1 MARERWFYAQ
11 HHQRRGPVPLG
22 QLVESV
28 LSQPDPRSVLIWR
41 KGFADWTQAE
51 DIPEIE
57 RKIAPFL
64 DRKEA
69 EQAARRRP
77 APVMAPEPVLVAPVP
92 VRPAQGANPLL
103 LYGGL
108 ATGVVVTGLVAWLL
122 WPSSEPTSP
131 QVVPLGGTTAEN
143 APAIVIPA
151 PGSRPESPPTTAP
164 APAPTPEVSTPPP
177 VAAPVATPPPPPTRP
192 EAAPSTAAVADQE
205 ADLPRS
211 EVAQLK
217 NIAAWK
223 GTELELTVVN
233 NTSWRITEIYAT
245 VQRFVGNEVVE
256 DDTPIL
262 LLPPTTAVNDEVAS
276 LLNKVA
282 PDRKKPGLNPLDT
295 GKFTGQAGPPPE
307 GFRCEIVSARGY
319 PPR

>member
-11 HHQRRGPVPLG
+11 SHQRRGPVPLS
-22 QLVESV
+22 QLIESV
-28 LSQPDPRSVLIWR
+28 LSQGDPRAVLIWR

-64 DRKEA
+64 RRKEA
-69 EQAARRRP
+69 EAAARRTPAPVAAAEPAVAATPPPRP
-77 APVMAPEPVLVAPVP
+77 AP
-92 VRPAQGANPLL
+92 GANPLL

-122 WPSSEPTSP
+122 WPSSEPPAP

-151 PGSRPESPPTTAP
+151 PEARPEPPPTP
-164 APAPTPEVSTPPP
+164 AATPPPATPPP
-177 VAAPVATPPPPPTRP
+177 VTAPPQPVAAAPVATPIP
-192 EAAPSTAAVADQE
+192 EAVADKE

-211 EVAQLK
+211 EVQKLK
-217 NIAAWK
+217 QIAAWK
-223 GTELELTVVN
+223 GVTLELTVVN

-262 LLPPTTAVNDEVAS
+262 LLPPETAVNDEVAS

-295 GKFTGQAGPPPE
+295 GKFAGQAGPAPE